1 MIAPVFESDDA
12 ESTSPAQA
20 GIRAIFEWLAAPPPL
35 HPADELLPLRT
46 HLAALHE
53 AAAPAHRHASALEQ
67 LYTRSISVVDQLIPI
82 FKNVTLPIPRKTRHI
97 VRSMQD
103 LLQTLA
109 EDMLASQEK
118 LDEHLIRGL
127 RQTRDLTLWRSLH
140 ALAQHLLIS
149 DMVASPPSAG
159 IWQQLHRAF
168 ATANRAELAD
178 SRPDGALSSLRQ
190 VYYTA
195 LLLGCAQPA
204 SFTSQEIAFVADYL
218 KRYADRA
225 EPIPEAVP
233 ESHGIFWI
241 HSLHDTP
248 PFACSRKTAP
258 PDPDVYFFSCDK
270 LATLLD
276 RQLDALEAGSTP
288 QQTNLPEFAGT
299 PAGQGVLRRLANYWG
314 HPGKRRFPRRRQN
327 YRAVMCS
334 GLDSLWHLFQDD
346 QASENDVSNWMITN
360 ESPDGYTTMHVSGK
374 TGKLRVGDI
383 AAIRT
388 ESGKIWQICL
398 VRWALS
404 ENPEHLELGLQ
415 VLASRAV
422 PAILA
427 LTPETGNR
435 DNNALL
441 PVLILP
447 EIPALRPSQSLITP
461 SGALVDHQNKLV
473 LIVNQ
478 NNVEV
483 REMRATKLEE
493 QTGSIEIFSIRPDE
507 QPD

>member
-1 MIAPVFESDDA
+1 MIDPVFEPDDA
-12 ESTSPAQA
+12 EAAALAQA

-46 HLAALHE
+46 HLAALRE
-53 AAAPAHRHASALEQ
+53 APAPAHQRASALEQ
-67 LYTRSISVVDQLIPI
+67 LYTRSISVVDQLIPT

-127 RQTRDLTLWRSLH
+127 RQTQDLLLWRSLH
-140 ALAQHLLIS
+140 ALAQHLRIS

-159 IWQQLHRAF
+159 IWQQLHHVF

-178 SRPDGALSSLRQ
+178 NKPDGALSSLRQ

-225 EPIPEAVP
+225 EPIAEAVP
-233 ESHGIFWI
+233 ESHGVFWI

-346 QASENDVSNWMITN
+346 QTSENDVSNWMITN
-360 ESPDGYTTMHVSGK
+360 ESPDGYTIMHVSGK
-374 TGKLRVGDI
+374 TGKLQVGDI

-388 ESGKIWQICL
+388 ESGKVWQICL

-404 ENPEHLELGLQ
+404 ENPEHLELGMQ
-415 VLASRAV
+415 ILASRAI

-427 LTPETGNR
+427 LTSETGDS
-435 DNNALL
+435 DNNGLL

-447 EIPALRPSQSLITP
+447 EIPALRPSQTLIAP
-461 SGALVDHQNKLV
+461 SGALVDYQKKLV

-478 NNVEV
+478 ANVEV
-483 REMRATKLEE
+483 REMRATNLDE
-493 QTGSIEIFSIRPDE
+493 QTGSIEIFSISPDE

>member
-1 MIAPVFESDDA
+1 MIDPVFESDDA
-12 ESTSPAQA
+12 EAVALAQA
-20 GIRAIFEWLAAPPPL
+20 GIRAIFEWLAAPPPI

-46 HLAALHE
+46 HLAALRE
-53 AAAPAHRHASALEQ
+53 VPAPAHQRAGALEQ

-82 FKNVTLPIPRKTRHI
+82 FKNVTLPVPRKTRHI
-97 VRSMQD
+97 IRSMQD

-109 EDMLASQEK
+109 EDMLASQGK

-127 RQTRDLTLWRSLH
+127 RQAQYLTLWRSLH

-159 IWQQLHRAF
+159 IWLQLHRVF

-178 SRPDGALSSLRQ
+178 SRPVGELSSLRQ
-190 VYYTA
+190 VYYAA

-204 SFTSQEIAFVADYL
+204 SFTSHEIAFIADYL

-225 EPIPEAVP
+225 EQIPEAGP
-233 ESHGIFWI
+233 DSHGAFWI
-241 HSLHDTP
+241 NSLQDTP

-258 PDPDVYFFSCDK
+258 SDPDVYLFSCDK

-276 RQLDALEAGSTP
+276 RQLAALEAGSTA
-288 QQTNLPEFAGT
+288 QQTNLPEFAGS

-314 HPGKRRFPRRRQN
+314 RPGKRRFPRRRQN
-327 YRAVMCS
+327 YRAIMCS

-346 QASENDVSNWMITN
+346 QTSENDVSNWMITN
-360 ESPDGYTTMHVSGK
+360 ESPDGYTIMHVSGK
-374 TGKLRVGDI
+374 TGKLQVGDI

-388 ESGKIWQICL
+388 EAGKVWQICL

-415 VLASRAV
+415 ILASRAV
-422 PAILA
+422 PAVLA
-427 LTPETGNR
+427 LTPETGNT
-435 DNNALL
+435 DINALL

-447 EIPALRPSQSLITP
+447 EIPALRPSQTLIAPAGT
-461 SGALVDHQNKLV
+461 LVDYRKKLV

-478 NNVEV
+478 ENVEV
-483 REMRATKLEE
+483 REMRATKLDE